1 MFSTIK
7 MSSYFRIVLLI
18 LLAIVKKDDKLEG
31 SADIVFFCHD
41 DDRGVVA
48 DGKYY
53 AAIADSLREE

>member
-41 DDRGVVA
+41 DDRGWSQMENIMQLLQIV
-48 DGKYY
+48 
-53 AAIADSLREE
+53 